1 MIQTILF
8 DLDDLMVNSAPLHM
22 EASRRVFEPYNI
34 DVGTIPPDVVS
45 TYFGLRVIDIM
56 KEIAKYFDYKG
67 NVDDLTEEREN
78 IFIELVNK
86 ELTPMPGL
94 FELIDLIKTTDIRR
108 AVASSGTKRY
118 IDVVLKKFS
127 LTDFFEAVISG
138 DMVDRGKPFPDVFLK
153 AAKTLGVEPETCLV
167 IEDAAAGVK
176 AAKTA
181 GMYCVAVDNTIS
193 PYKQNLTEADR
204 VVDRL
209 DEITLDMIKNITK
222 GGQI

>member
-1 MIQTILF
+1 MIQAILF

-22 EASRRVFEPYNI
+22 EASRRVFEPYGI
-34 DVGTIPPDVVS
+34 DVSSIPPEVVS
-45 TYFGLRVIDIM
+45 TYFGLRVIEIM

-78 IFIELVNK
+78 IFIELVNDQ
-86 ELTPMPGL
+86 LTPMPGL
-94 FELIDLIKTTDIRR
+94 FELIKLIKTTDIRR

-118 IDVVLKKFS
+118 INVVLQKFA
-127 LTDFFEAVISG
+127 LADFFEAVISG
-138 DMVDRGKPFPDVFLK
+138 DMVERGKPFPDVFLK
-153 AAKTLGVEPETCLV
+153 AAKTLGVDPGKCLV

-181 GMYCVAVDNTIS
+181 GMYCIAVDNTIS
-193 PYKQNLTEADR
+193 PYKQDLTEADR

-209 DEITLDMIKNITK
+209 DEITLDMIQNITK
-222 GGQI
+222 GE